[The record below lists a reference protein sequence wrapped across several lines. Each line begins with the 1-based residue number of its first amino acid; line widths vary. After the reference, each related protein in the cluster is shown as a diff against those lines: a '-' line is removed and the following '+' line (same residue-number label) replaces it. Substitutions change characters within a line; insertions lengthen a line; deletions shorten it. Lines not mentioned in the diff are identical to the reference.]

1 MKGLKSLG
9 GFAAALV
16 CSLASVTLYASDST
30 SYVQDGLVL
39 QFDAIENAGR
49 NQHDDG
55 ATVWKDLV
63 GSRDASFYGTVS
75 WGDKA
80 LTIKGKTGSG
90 AGQSGTYA
98 RGSFDGTLT
107 AAHTIE
113 VCFKVIAS
121 SNAARILGG
130 KGTGAEDFPQ
140 LSVSTY
146 SGANPAKC
154 GLRLYGYGNT
164 GVEVKRSY
172 AYLDLV
178 NGETVSYSQTG
189 TPADGVDYFVNGKF
203 YWKQTG
209 VTTACAN
216 TGATAY
222 LGNVEARNYG
232 TDSEFYSVRIYNRV
246 LTAAERAQNARV
258 DQVRYLTGPV
268 EILGTTYIDAVN
280 GDDANSGHEYRNAV
294 TGEAHTNAVRSFSKV
309 YKDIMSNSAG
319 ITKDTDIAF
328 VPGVHEIEDQTTG
341 SNYQPSIVVR
351 GATGNPKDVV
361 LVAKGSPHRFY
372 YAASNTSTNYLFHS
386 LTFRGFS
393 TTSGSGGA
401 IYNAPGASVCDGM
414 VISNCVFENCSAALS
429 GGGFYYYGRGL
440 RIFDCTFDKC
450 SCGGG
455 SGGGGGGFYV
465 DPMPK
470 TADPLFVKGCT
481 FTDNFTTNVGVVSGG
496 GHGGGAYVFCNTERI
511 CDIVFEDCTFLRNH
525 TLSGILNDQNASNNI
540 TSAGGGLCATL
551 TRMSRC
557 RFEGNWTDST
567 DAGSKTNAPGGGWCA
582 NYYGF
587 SGRHTVVENCQF
599 ITNFAHGISGAFHLV
614 PYKINDYGVNFS
626 NCVFTGNSSTGNGAV
641 SFMQWTGGG
650 IRYVNF
656 YDCLF
661 NKNRAPAIG
670 NANGAGYGTSG
681 QLKSSDVL
689 NLISCSSE
697 YLRCRFEDN
706 VGYGRSGALVI
717 FDTDNNKGYHT
728 ATGFRVEDCVFAR
741 NVIAVP
747 PVARQAASGG
757 AIWVYGANP
766 STNVVVRNC
775 LFENNVNSNDVGGAI
790 LFSANKPFEQCA
802 VESCTFVGNEAYF
815 DPDKTMSNTAGP
827 FGSVVFASM
836 PVQSYIRNCLFADN
850 HRVGD
855 PAMVREVGYYTKS
868 SVTNCLFKTASD
880 PAGHYTIKLADGELG
895 CKVGYDPKFY
905 DAANG
910 DYRIVN
916 RSPARDT
923 GDNQPWMFAE
933 GAHDL
938 SITNSH
944 GRLVPRVTGDIV
956 DIGCYEWM
964 PGNPPEP
971 GMLLF
976 VR

>member
-49 NQHDDG
+49 NQHDST

-63 GSRDASFYGTVS
+63 GSRDGTIS
-75 WGDKA
+75 GKTQWGEKFISI
-80 LTIKGKTGSG
+80 TGTPWSEKGKV
-90 AGQSGTYA
+90 A
-98 RGSFDGTLT
+98 FDGTLT

-113 VCFKVIAS
+113 VCCKLTGGQ
-121 SNAARILGG
+121 NCGYILGEG
-130 KGTGAEDFPQ
+130 NGTGAADFPK
-140 LSVSTY
+140 LAISSYY
-146 SGANPAKC
+146 SSYNTMEKC
-154 GLRLYGYGNT
+154 GIHLTGYGVNADVKAIYSFFNLTAGETISYSQSGDAADGTDYYYNGRFYWNQTGLTTACENT
-164 GVEVKRSY
+164 GV
-172 AYLDLV
+172 
-178 NGETVSYSQTG
+178 TVYVGNNSSANQ
-189 TPADGVDYFVNGKF
+189 GVAG
-203 YWKQTG
+203 
-209 VTTACAN
+209 
-216 TGATAY
+216 
-222 LGNVEARNYG
+222 
-232 TDSEFYSVRIYNRV
+232 EFYSVRIYNRV

-258 DQVRYLTGPV
+258 DQERYLSGPV
-268 EILGTTYIDAVN
+268 EVAGTVYVDPEN
-280 GDDANSGHEYRNAV
+280 GDDANDGREYRNEA
-294 TGEAHTNAVRSFSKV
+294 TGEAYTNCLKT
-309 YKDIMSNSAG
+309 ISAYYSSATG
-319 ITKDTDIAF
+319 CKTRDRDFAF

-341 SNYQPSIVVR
+341 SNYQPNIVVR
-351 GATGNPKDVV
+351 GATGDPKDVV
-361 LVAKGSPHRFY
+361 LVAKGDPHRFFY
-372 YAASNTSTNYLFHS
+372 GASNTSTNYLFHS

-393 TTSGSGGA
+393 APSGSGGA

-414 VISNCVFENCSAALS
+414 VISNCVFESCSAAVS

-496 GHGGGAYVFCNTERI
+496 GHGGGAYVFCNTERV

-827 FGSVVFASM
+827 FGSVVFAST

-868 SVTNCLFKTASD
+868 SFTNCLFKTASD

-910 DYRIVN
+910 DYRIVK

-923 GDNQPWMFAE
+923 GVNQPWMFAE

-938 SITNSH
+938 SITNGH
-944 GRLVPRVTGDIV
+944 GRLVPRVTGDTV